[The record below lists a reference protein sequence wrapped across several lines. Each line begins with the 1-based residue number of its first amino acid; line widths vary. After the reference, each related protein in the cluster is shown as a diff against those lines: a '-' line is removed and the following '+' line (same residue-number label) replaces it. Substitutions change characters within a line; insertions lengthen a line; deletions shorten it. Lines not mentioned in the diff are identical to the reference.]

1 MVSKISPAPSSCE
14 NRLLSELAPA
24 QTAWIL
30 QALVLHFKPKHCPL
44 PPSPWLFSVQ
54 LLVFNSPCH
63 DGKCQTPAVLP
74 KPLGEAWLH
83 LVLINLE
90 SSSSKTLSLT
100 TALPGQPWLKTAA
113 EEGKRKGGKI
123 GKRLCT
129 HRGRFWRSIQR
140 VRHTLMRA
148 GAFCTVTARLINS
161 L

>member
-113 EEGKRKGGKI
+113 EEGKRKGGKS
-123 GKRLCT
+123 GKDRAHIEAVSGGASNVWGT
-129 HRGRFWRSIQR
+129 PWWEPGRSVQSQ
-140 VRHTLMRA
+140 LA
-148 GAFCTVTARLINS
+148 L
-161 L
+161 